1 MKTLMSILIVSFL
14 VSCSDKEIVKEIS
27 QKAKYSFDNI
37 LSYNNEDTLFI
48 KSQFADCGEWGGHE
62 ELIKIYRSEK
72 QIELL
77 YTKFGA
83 DCGIR
88 DSLGSI
94 IQVKKLNK
102 KISLSS
108 SQQLAVMNYINK
120 LIKLKFLDEEISN
133 YGNLFYLKNTKED
146 LKISH
151 YGNQPLLLTNYNT
164 LMTALAL
171 QKVKIENN

>member
-1 MKTLMSILIVSFL
+1 MKTLISILILSFL
-14 VSCSDKEIVKEIS
+14 VSCSDKEIVKEID
-27 QKAKYSFDNI
+27 QKEKYSFDNI
-37 LSYNNEDTLFI
+37 LSYNNEDTIFI

-62 ELIKIYRSEK
+62 ELIKIYRLEK
-72 QIELL
+72 QIELS

-108 SQQLAVMNYINK
+108 SQQLMLMNYINN
-120 LIKLKFLDEEISN
+120 LIKLKFVDEEMSN
-133 YGNLFYLKNTKED
+133 YGNFFYLNNTKVD
-146 LKISH
+146 LKLAH
-151 YGNQPLLLTNYNT
+151 YGNQPLLLANYNT
-164 LMTALAL
+164 LIFALAL
-171 QKVKIENN
+171 QKVKIDNY